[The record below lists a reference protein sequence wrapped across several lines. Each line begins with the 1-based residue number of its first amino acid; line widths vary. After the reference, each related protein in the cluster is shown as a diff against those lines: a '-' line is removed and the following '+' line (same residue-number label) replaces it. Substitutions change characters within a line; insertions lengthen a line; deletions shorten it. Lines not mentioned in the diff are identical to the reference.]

1 MRTVKTRFKY
11 EDDSTRLYSFDC
23 DDSLAAGVKAKII
36 AINDSLEASTAGGLE
51 SFFVSDNGDNLVLI
65 DGATIESVVSTAVI
79 IAPNS

>member
-11 EDDSTRLYSFDC
+11 DDDSTRLYAFSC
-23 DDSLAAGVKAKII
+23 EDSLASGVKAKIL

-65 DGATIESVVSTAVI
+65 DGATIESVVSTAII